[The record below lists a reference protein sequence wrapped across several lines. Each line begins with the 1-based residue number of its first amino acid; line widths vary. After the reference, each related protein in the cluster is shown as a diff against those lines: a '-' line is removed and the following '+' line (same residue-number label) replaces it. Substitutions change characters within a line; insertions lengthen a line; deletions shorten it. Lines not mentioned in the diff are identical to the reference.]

1 MQSFRRIKIG
11 SITRR
16 GSSRMDVRD
25 AHGVL
30 IRERVKPVY
39 TACPLLRLA
48 GAWLIE
54 AGFRSGDRVRVEV
67 SERRPVI
74 TQEGGE

>member
-16 GSSRMDVRD
+16 GSSRLAVRD
-25 AHGVL
+25 AYGVL
-30 IRERVKPVY
+30 VREKVKPVY
-39 TACPLLRLA
+39 TTCPRLRLA

-67 SERRPVI
+67 SKGRLVI